1 MASVYHGNCHC
12 GRFRFELT
20 EAGLTE
26 AIVCG
31 CTLCAKKGYLW
42 IRPTADC
49 FSVTRD
55 EGSLIEYDAP
65 TLKDKVS
72 RDGSYQGVNDMAS
85 CIYVM
90 YLLTWSL
97 QFCDHCGTGV
107 LGEHGSGSLSGQ
119 QLVNI
124 RAIQE
129 INPFKLR
136 CGFAFCFHSFDPS

>member
-12 GRFRFELT
+12 GRFRFELAEAGLT

-42 IRPTADC
+42 IRPTSGC

-55 EGSLIEYDAP
+55 EGSLIEYNSP

-72 RDGSYQGVNDMAS
+72 RDSSYQGVNNMAS
-85 CIYVM
+85 CIYVPAN
-90 YLLTWSL
+90 LESA
-97 QFCDHCGTGV
+97 V
-107 LGEHGSGSLSGQ
+107 LRPLWH
-119 QLVNI
+119 
-124 RAIQE
+124 RR
-129 INPFKLR
+129 PR
-136 CGFAFCFHSFDPS
+136 